1 MRVERRS
8 IAADA
13 YGGPPRKAGMAVRL
27 ARLTLLVA
35 MAVGS
40 LALWVAVPLGWIWLA
55 SRVTST
61 NHFVFLATLACCP
74 VTMVAVLRGLASLH
88 EIYAGLGSRPKA
100 HGRLPPAWRRSLRDE
115 SHPQRDRTILDVFL
129 VVSAVI
135 AVVALNIWFFL
146 FSASPLESVQ
156 ILGH

>member
-1 MRVERRS
+1 MV
-8 IAADA
+8 
-13 YGGPPRKAGMAVRL
+13 VRL

-40 LALWVAVPLGWIWLA
+40 LALWVAVLPGWIWLA

-61 NHFVFLATLACCP
+61 NSFVFLAALACCP
-74 VTMVAVLRGLASLH
+74 ATMMAGLRGLASLH
-88 EIYAGLGSRPKA
+88 EIYVGLESGPKA
-100 HGRLPPAWRRSLRDE
+100 RRPLTPAWRRSLRDE
-115 SHPQRDRTILDVFL
+115 SHPQRDWTILDVFL

-135 AVVALNIWFFL
+135 AVITLSIWFFL